1 MKTTY
6 RVLKILKENKDKP
19 ISGQFIADSLGISRT
34 AVWKAI
40 KSLEDNGNKI
50 TSLAAKGYILE
61 KTSTKLN
68 EDNIRYLLP
77 YPFNESYIDIYELS
91 TSTNALAK
99 EVMEKGENA
108 CLIISKEQSNGKGR
122 FGKSFYSPKGG
133 LYFSYSYKPDNIN
146 FDASLL
152 TMAIGVS
159 VAETFKELYDIDL
172 QIKWVNDLFYK
183 DKKVAGILTEA
194 SFNMETSQIDY
205 ITCGIGINLTI
216 NEKILS
222 TDLKDIAGPV
232 FPKLPKDFD
241 ANILISKIIENF
253 IAIKDC
259 QKNIIEKYSK
269 ICLNL
274 GQDIIFTINDKDF
287 EGTAK
292 DISSKGELVVEL
304 KNGKVQLLTFGQ
316 AKIKKKELK

>member
-6 RVLKILKENKDKP
+6 SVLKILRENQNKP
-19 ISGQFIADSLGISRT
+19 ISGQLIAEALGISRT

-40 KSLEDNGNKI
+40 KNLENDGNKI

-61 KTSTKLN
+61 KTSTKLS

-77 YPFNESYIDIYELS
+77 YPFNESYIEIYELS

-99 EVMEKGENA
+99 EIMGKGENS

-122 FGKSFYSPKGG
+122 FGKTFYSPKGG
-133 LYFSYSYKPDNIN
+133 LYFSYSYKPDNIT
-146 FDASLL
+146 FDASIL

-172 QIKWVNDLFYK
+172 QIKWVNDLFYEG
-183 DKKVAGILTEA
+183 KKVAGILTEG
-194 SFNMETSQIDY
+194 SFNMETSQVDY

-216 NEKILS
+216 NEGILA

-232 FPKLPKDFD
+232 FSKLPKDFD

-253 IAIKDC
+253 IAIKDS
-259 QKNIIEKYSK
+259 QKDIIEKYSK

-274 GQDIIFTINDKDF
+274 GQDITFTINDKDF
-287 EGTAK
+287 EGIAK
-292 DISSKGELVVEL
+292 DISSKGELIVEL
-304 KNGKVQLLTFGQ
+304 KNGQVKLLTFGQ
-316 AKIKKKELK
+316 TKIKKKELK